1 MFGFEIFLKVTQLRR
16 GYNGYMK
23 KALIF
28 VAAILF
34 LLGAHVAQ
42 ADQLDDVTRELEN
55 VKRTFNDLDSANKT
69 NEATLSNLNKQL
81 AGIKG
86 KISSL
91 EREIEK
97 KQEEVKEGEKVLSY
111 QKNLLNERARSYY
124 KNAGKN
130 TLSFMNLLLSE
141 NLSVSLQ
148 NFFYQKTLIDE
159 DRKSII
165 RIVMYIKDIE
175 DKKKSLESEQSRL
188 AVLKADVD
196 KQSAFLA
203 GEVEKTTKVLGE
215 LKSKIASLT
224 AQQQSIIAQRQASL
238 NLPRSAGTSLGGC
251 SDDRSID
258 PGFGNAYA
266 FFSYGSV
273 HRVGMNQFGAYGR
286 AKAGQS
292 YETILNAYYN
302 NVRIECRD
310 FQNGK
315 VKVQGYGEV
324 AINDYLKGIGE
335 MPSSWGDS
343 GGMEALKAQVVA
355 AASFA
360 FAYTGGGGSEICTT
374 QDCQVYTGANKG
386 GKWEEAV
393 NAVRCGDNSAKVMVS
408 NDTGEVIKAWYA
420 STHGGYEW
428 TSGEI
433 WGSNRPWTKHMQDT
447 SSSANSFAELN
458 ERAWDRESPW
468 FYCDWGARPEYNKTA
483 WLKSEEVADIVNA
496 ILLVRADSSTSS
508 HVGQPDKP
516 TGDTWDPG
524 RIKEELRR
532 RNITPF
538 NSVSGVSVN
547 VDFGYGKTNGITING
562 DAGSQSFDGKEF
574 KDFFNVRAPANIQIV
589 SPIYNVERR

>member
-203 GEVEKTTKVLGE
+203 GEVEK
-215 LKSKIASLT
+215 
-224 AQQQSIIAQRQASL
+224 
-238 NLPRSAGTSLGGC
+238 
-251 SDDRSID
+251 
-258 PGFGNAYA
+258 
-266 FFSYGSV
+266 
-273 HRVGMNQFGAYGR
+273 
-286 AKAGQS
+286 
-292 YETILNAYYN
+292 
-302 NVRIECRD
+302 
-310 FQNGK
+310 
-315 VKVQGYGEV
+315 
-324 AINDYLKGIGE
+324 
-335 MPSSWGDS
+335 
-343 GGMEALKAQVVA
+343 EALSLSGATDYYA
-355 AASFA
+355 AF
-360 FAYTGGGGSEICTT
+360 G
-374 QDCQVYTGANKG
+374 
-386 GKWEEAV
+386 
-393 NAVRCGDNSAKVMVS
+393 
-408 NDTGEVIKAWYA
+408 
-420 STHGGYEW
+420 
-428 TSGEI
+428 
-433 WGSNRPWTKHMQDT
+433 
-447 SSSANSFAELN
+447 
-458 ERAWDRESPW
+458 
-468 FYCDWGARPEYNKTA
+468 
-483 WLKSEEVADIVNA
+483 
-496 ILLVRADSSTSS
+496 
-508 HVGQPDKP
+508 
-516 TGDTWDPG
+516 GDTEG
-524 RIKEELRR
+524 GAK
-532 RNITPF
+532 
-538 NSVSGVSVN
+538 
-547 VDFGYGKTNGITING
+547 
-562 DAGSQSFDGKEF
+562 
-574 KDFFNVRAPANIQIV
+574 
-589 SPIYNVERR
+589 

>member
-1 MFGFEIFLKVTQLRR
+1 
-16 GYNGYMK
+16 MK
-23 KALIF
+23 KVIVLVAMVLLLALATT
-28 VAAILF
+28 VR
-34 LLGAHVAQ
+34 
-42 ADQLDDVTRELEN
+42 ADQLDDVTRELEDM
-55 VKRTFNDLDSANKT
+55 KKTFNEISTANKT
-69 NEATLSNLNKQL
+69 NEATLNSLNAQL
-81 AGIKG
+81 TSIKG
-86 KISSL
+86 KINTL

-97 KQEEVKEGEKVLSY
+97 KQDEVDKGEKVLSY
-111 QKNLLNERARSYY
+111 QKKLLNERARSYY
-124 KNAGKN
+124 KNADKN
-130 TLSFMNLLLSE
+130 SVSFVTLLLAE

-148 NFFYQKTLIDE
+148 NFFYQKTLVDE

-165 RIVMYIKDIE
+165 KIVMYIKDIE
-175 DKKKSLESEQSRL
+175 DKKKTLESETSRL

-196 KQSAFLA
+196 KQSAFLI
-203 GEVEKTTKVLGE
+203 GEVSKAKQYLGE
-215 LKSKIASLT
+215 LQSKIASLT
-224 AQQQSIIAQRQASL
+224 AQQQSIIAARQAGL

-251 SDDRSID
+251 TDDRSVD
-258 PGFGNAYA
+258 PGFGNAFA

-286 AKAGQS
+286 ARAGQN

-302 NVRIECRD
+302 NVRLECRD

-315 VKVQGYGEV
+315 IRVQGYNEV
-324 AINDYLKGIGE
+324 SIHDYLKGIGE

-360 FAYTGGGGSEICTT
+360 YAYTGGGGGEICTT
-374 QDCQVYTGANKG
+374 QDCQVYIGSNKG
-386 GKWEEAV
+386 GKWEEAE
-393 NAVRCGDNSAKVMVS
+393 NDIKGKCGDNSAQVMIS

-433 WGSNRPWTKHMQDT
+433 WGSQKPWTKHMQDT
-447 SSSANSFAELN
+447 SSSANSFSELN

-468 FYCDWGARPEYNKTA
+468 FYCDWGSRAEYNKTA

-496 ILLVRADSSTSS
+496 ILLVRADGSMAP

-516 TGDTWDPG
+516 TGDTWDQNK
-524 RIKEELRR
+524 IKEELRKKG
-532 RNITPF
+532 ITPF
-538 NSVSGVSVN
+538 NSVSSVSVG
-547 VDFGYGKTNGITING
+547 VDFGYGKTNSVSVSG
-562 DAGSQSFDGKEF
+562 DAGSQNFDGKEF

-589 SPIYNVERR
+589 SQLYNVERR

>member
-1 MFGFEIFLKVTQLRR
+1 
-16 GYNGYMK
+16 MK
-23 KALIF
+23 KAIIF
-28 VAAILF
+28 MAVAVF
-34 LLGAHVAQ
+34 LLSAWPTR

-55 VKRTFNDLDSANKT
+55 VKKTFNEISSANKN
-69 NEATLSNLNKQL
+69 NEATLTNLNRQL
-81 AGIKG
+81 EGIRG

-91 EREIEK
+91 EREIAK
-97 KQEEVKEGEKVLSY
+97 KQEEVEKGEKVLSH
-111 QKNLLNERARSYY
+111 QKKLLNERARTYY
-124 KNAGKN
+124 KNAGRN
-130 TLSFMNLLLSE
+130 SFSFMTLLLAD

-148 NFFYQKTLIDE
+148 NFFYQKTMVDE
-159 DRKSII
+159 DRKAIVK
-165 RIVMYIKDIE
+165 IVMYIKDIE
-175 DKKKSLESEQSRL
+175 DKKANLESESKRL

-196 KQSAFLA
+196 KQSQFLA
-203 GEVEKTTKVLGE
+203 GEVDKANKALGE
-215 LKSKIASLT
+215 LQSKIASLT
-224 AQQQSIIAQRQASL
+224 AQQQSIIAQRQAGL

-251 SDDRSID
+251 TDDRSVD

-286 AKAGQS
+286 ARAGQN

-302 NVRIECRD
+302 SVRLECRN
-310 FQNGK
+310 FQNNK
-315 VKVQGYGEV
+315 IKVQGYGEIDV
-324 AINDYLKGIGE
+324 YDYLKGIGE
-335 MPSSWGDS
+335 MPSGWGDS
-343 GGMEALKAQVVA
+343 GGFEALKSQVVA

-360 FAYTGGGGSEICTT
+360 YAYTGGGGSEICTT
-374 QDCQVYTGANKG
+374 QDCQVYLGGPKG

-393 NAVRCGDNSAKVMVS
+393 NDIRGKCGDGVQVLVS

-468 FYCDWGARPEYNKTA
+468 FYCDWGSRPEHNKTA
-483 WLKSEEVADIVNA
+483 WLKGEEVADIVNA
-496 ILLVRADSSTSS
+496 ILLARADSSTSS
-508 HVGQPDKP
+508 HLGQPDKP
-516 TGDTWDPG
+516 TGDTWDQG
-524 RIKEELRR
+524 RLKEELRK

-538 NSVSGVSVN
+538 NNVNSVSIN
-547 VDFGYGKTNGITING
+547 ADIGYGKTNGITVTG
-562 DAGSQSFDGKEF
+562 DGGSQSFDGREF

-589 SPIYNVERR
+589 SALYNVERK